1 MKTSEFSLRLGDF
14 LGAYLPAHRNVTANT
29 ITSYA
34 QTFILLIRHCEKLKI
49 PIDRMEMDHFNADT
63 VLTFL
68 DYLEQERGNGV
79 ATRNQ
84 RMAALRSFA
93 RYLTAHVPDRARQW
107 ERIKSIP
114 SKLNVTQQW
123 VMHMDISSMARL
135 LRGPDRATPW
145 GRRDATLL
153 SLLYDSGIRVQ
164 EIITLTP
171 GKVRLETPAHLAVL
185 GKGRKGR
192 LVPLLPATAS
202 LLKSHIDEWHGDHRE
217 SMERPLF
224 FNHRREALTRS
235 GIGWIIR
242 KYTEKTDVGRV
253 DGEKRVT
260 PHMFRHSKAMH
271 LLKSKASLAE
281 IQSLLGH
288 ADIRTTMRYAH
299 ADEQMVREA
308 MLKSGTAI
316 NKEAG
321 KTKPSWKRERD
332 LLVWLKGLCNPAL

>member
-14 LGAYLPAHRNVTANT
+14 LGAYLPAQRNVTANT
-29 ITSYA
+29 IASYA
-34 QTFILLIRHCEKLKI
+34 QTFVLLISHCEKKKI
-49 PIDRMEMDHFNADT
+49 PIDQMKMDHFNADT
-63 VLTFL
+63 ILSFV
-68 DYLEQERGNGV
+68 DYLEQERSNGV
-79 ATRNQ
+79 STRNQ

-93 RYLTAHVPDRARQW
+93 RYLAAHVPDRARQW
-107 ERIKSIP
+107 ERIKNIP
-114 SKLNVTQQW
+114 SKRHVTRQW
-123 VMHMDISSMARL
+123 IMHMDIPSMARL

-153 SLLYDSGIRVQ
+153 SLLYDSGIRAH
-164 EIITLTP
+164 EIIALTP
-171 GKVRLETPAHLAVL
+171 GKVRLETPAHLSVL

-192 LVPLLPATAS
+192 LVPLLPATTS
-202 LLKSHIDEWHGDHRE
+202 LLKSHMSEWHENHMG

-235 GIGWIIR
+235 GIGWIIG
-242 KYTEKTDVGRV
+242 KYVKRTDVGRV
-253 DGEKRVT
+253 DGGKRVT

-271 LLKSKASLAE
+271 LLKSKVSLAE

-308 MLKSGTAI
+308 MLKAGTVVRESPQ
-316 NKEAG
+316 KD
-321 KTKPSWKRERD
+321 KPSWKRERG
-332 LLVWLKGLCNPAL
+332 LMTWLKGLCNPAS